1 MADGHPPSTDGDHGS
16 LLQAGLDHIDQG
28 ISVFDRTLHLVGWNR
43 RFIELID
50 FPLHMVRVG
59 TPFEDFIR
67 YNAER
72 GEYGPGLV
80 DEQVA
85 ERVRLAQTFVRHE
98 FERRR
103 PNGVILSVQGAP
115 LANGGFVTVYTDVT
129 ERRQAEALIREH
141 SEELEARVSRRTEE
155 FRTVNEQLRRSI
167 ARLQEA
173 TLALQKSEERLRLIT
188 DAIPASIAYVDKD
201 MTVRFANRRFAELFA
216 CTSEGVV
223 VGKSLEEVLGP
234 KLFTN
239 LEPHLAPVFA
249 ARTATFEYTYV
260 GASGDAFITHNVLIP
275 EMTDDGQVLG
285 AFVLSLDITAA
296 KKAEAALRDAQKMAA
311 IGQLAGGLAHD
322 FNNLLTV
329 VVGNLRSL
337 KKEVDPDLAEEFVEP
352 AVRAG
357 YRGVDITRRLLAF
370 ARRQPLEPLAVDVEQ
385 IISRTAALLR
395 RSLPS
400 SIAIACATDGVPW
413 LALADAN
420 QLENALVNLALN
432 ARDAMPNGGT
442 LTFQVANRT
451 FAVGALFADH
461 PVAGHYVQISV
472 TDTGVGIDA
481 ATASR
486 AFEPFFTTKPFGV
499 GSGLGLSMVH
509 GFVRQSGGHI
519 QIVSEGGQGTCVSFL
534 LPRAEVVAPVDGPL
548 DDRLRPR
555 ARGELVLLVEDNDD
569 VRLVIRRDLLELG
582 YNVIEARDGVEA
594 EGLLQ
599 AVCDIGVLVSD
610 VVMPGGVTGQALAIV
625 ARQARPEIKIVLI
638 SAFADS
644 DDGEVLSLDDVTLLR
659 KPFEKEQLMR
669 ALEG

>member
-1 MADGHPPSTDGDHGS
+1 MDVFSTDGDHSS

-28 ISVFDRTLHLVGWNR
+28 ISVFDRTLRLVGWNR

-50 FPLHMVRVG
+50 FPPHMVRVG

-85 ERVRLAQTFVRHE
+85 ERIRLAQTFVRHE
-98 FERRR
+98 LERRR

-115 LANGGFVTVYTDVT
+115 LAHGGFVTVYTDVT
-129 ERRQAEALIREH
+129 ERRRAEALIREH
-141 SEELEARVSRRTEE
+141 GEELEARVSRRTEE
-155 FRTVNEQLRRSI
+155 FRAVNEQLRQSI

-188 DAIPASIAYVDKD
+188 DAIPASIAYVDKG

-216 CTSEGVV
+216 CTTEGVV
-223 VGKSLEEVLGP
+223 VGRSLEEVLGL
-234 KLFTN
+234 KLFTD
-239 LEPHLAPVFA
+239 LRPHLAPAFA
-249 ARTATFEYTYV
+249 ARTAAFEYTY
-260 GASGDAFITHNVLIP
+260 GRANGDAFITHNVLIP
-275 EMTDDGQVLG
+275 EMGDDGQVLG

-311 IGQLAGGLAHD
+311 IGRLAGGLAHD

-329 VVGNLRSL
+329 VVGNLRCL
-337 KKEVDPDLAEEFVEP
+337 KNEVDPDLAEEYVEP

-370 ARRQPLEPLAVDVEQ
+370 SRRQPLAPLAVDVEQ

-442 LTFQVANRT
+442 LTFLVANRT
-451 FAVGALFADH
+451 FANSTLFADH
-461 PVAGHYVQISV
+461 PVAGQYVQISV
-472 TDTGVGIDA
+472 TDTGIGLDP

-486 AFEPFFTTKPFGV
+486 AFEPFFTTKPFGM
-499 GSGLGLSMVH
+499 GSGLGLSMVY

-519 QIVSEGGQGTCVSFL
+519 EIVSEVGQGTCISFL
-534 LPRAEVVAPVDGPL
+534 LPRAEVAAQGEEPL
-548 DDRLRPR
+548 EDRLRPR
-555 ARGELVLLVEDNDD
+555 ARGRLVLLVEDNDD
-569 VRLVIRRDLLELG
+569 VRLVIRRELLELG

-599 AVCDIGVLVSD
+599 AVSDIGVLISD

-638 SAFADS
+638 SGFADPDHS
-644 DDGEVLSLDDVTLLR
+644 EVHALGDVALLR

-669 ALEG
+669 AIER